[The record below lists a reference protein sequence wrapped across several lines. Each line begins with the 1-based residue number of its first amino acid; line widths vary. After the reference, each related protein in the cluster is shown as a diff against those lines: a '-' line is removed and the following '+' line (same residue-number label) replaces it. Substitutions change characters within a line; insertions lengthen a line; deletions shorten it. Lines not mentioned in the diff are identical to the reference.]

1 MRKIRIAQIGINRNS
16 HGKEIFETL
25 KKYPDVFDIAGYALV
40 ENERENCEKKLFVF
54 EGYKELTLEEILNDP
69 TIEAVT
75 VETDEVDLTKYA
87 LMAAEHG
94 KHVHMEKPGS
104 QSLEDF
110 ERLIDTVKAGGKVF
124 HIGYMYRYNPYV
136 IELIE
141 KVRAGELGEIYSV
154 EAQMNCRHKPH
165 TREWLCSFKGGMMFF
180 LGCHLV
186 DLVMLIQGVPSNVI
200 ALNKSTGMDG
210 VKTEDYGMAVLEY
223 PNGTSFVKTCAA
235 EIGGFVRRQLVVS
248 GTKGTVELKP
258 LEILIRESKYLQY
271 TDKTEYTDADDWFTL
286 GEGSRTELFDRYD
299 DMLMAFAAMVR
310 GEKANPYTADYE
322 LELFKV
328 LLKCCGADK

>member
-1 MRKIRIAQIGINRNS
+1 MRRMRIAQIGINRNS

-25 KKYPDVFDIAGYALV
+25 KKFPEIFEIAGYALV
-40 ENERENCEKKLFVF
+40 ENERENCAKKLFVF
-54 EGYKELTLEEILNDP
+54 DGYKELTLEEILNDP

-75 VETDEVDLTKYA
+75 VETDEVHLTKYA

-94 KHVHMEKPGS
+94 KHIHMEKPGS

-110 ERLIDTVKAGGKVF
+110 ERLIRTVKAGGKVF
-124 HIGYMYRYNPYV
+124 HIGYMYRYNPYI

-141 KVRAGELGEIYSV
+141 KVRSGELGEIYSV
-154 EAQMNCRHKPH
+154 EAQMNCRHKAS
-165 TREWLCSFKGGMMFF
+165 TREWLGSFKGGMMFF

-186 DLVMLIQGVPSNVI
+186 DLVLQIQGVPTNVI
-200 ALNKSTGMDG
+200 ALNRSTGMDG
-210 VKTEDYGMAVLEY
+210 VETEDYGMAVLEY
-223 PNGTSFVKTCAA
+223 PNGVSFVKTCGA

-258 LEILIRESKYLQY
+258 LEILLPNTSYLQY
-271 TDKTEYTDADDWFTL
+271 TDKTEYTEADDWHTK
-286 GEGSRTELFDRYD
+286 GVSERSEIFDRYD
-299 DMLMAFAAMVR
+299 DMLLAFAAMVR
-310 GEKANPYTADYE
+310 GEKINPYTADYE

-328 LLKCCGADK
+328 LLKCCQ